1 MNQTALDNNICVV
14 VPVGRKLSEMQDI
27 YLAVDRPGE
36 APLSVK
42 VRLMPAQE
50 SVEPT
55 TSTLPART
63 WKTKVDEFE
72 EYDYGGGD

>member
-1 MNQTALDNNICVV
+1 MIQTAVDNICVV
-14 VPVGRKLSEMQDI
+14 VPVGRRLSEMQDI
-27 YLAVDRPGE
+27 DLAVERPGDT
-36 APLSVK
+36 PLSVR

-50 SVEPT
+50 SEEPT

-63 WKTKVDEFE
+63 WKSKVDEFE